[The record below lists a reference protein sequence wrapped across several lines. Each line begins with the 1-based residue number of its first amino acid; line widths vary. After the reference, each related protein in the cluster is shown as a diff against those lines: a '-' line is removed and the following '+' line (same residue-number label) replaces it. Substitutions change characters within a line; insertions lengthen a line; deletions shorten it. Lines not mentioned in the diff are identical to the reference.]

1 MLVGSVN
8 AGVSRA
14 TERRTENEQA
24 EVRLFDGDNERL
36 SFLCKK
42 YLHKETEK
50 KEMKKTNKALLCL
63 LTLSL
68 LAVVLVSC
76 GGGVPKEGLWENA
89 TYTTDKEF
97 GNGAKTVQ
105 VEVKAGEQSITFTI
119 KTDKE
124 NLCDA
129 LLEHSLVS
137 GDESEFGLYIKY
149 VNGIQADY
157 DVDQSYWGLTKNGE
171 MLNTGA
177 SSTIITD
184 GEHYEFTYT
193 K

>member
-1 MLVGSVN
+1 MLVGRVN
-8 AGVSRA
+8 ARVFRANGKNAEKSR
-14 TERRTENEQA
+14 TSVPFYMENTNA
-24 EVRLFDGDNERL
+24 YPFCAKNILHNEM
-36 SFLCKK
+36 
-42 YLHKETEK
+42 EK
-50 KEMKKTNKALLCL
+50 KEMTKTKKLLICL
-63 LTLSL
+63 LALSL
-68 LAVVLVSC
+68 VAVVLVSC
-76 GGGVPKEGLWENA
+76 NNGVPKEGLWENA

-105 VEVKAGEQSITFTI
+105 VEVKAGEQSITFTV

-124 NLCDA
+124 NLADA

-137 GDESEFGLYIKY
+137 GDDSEFGLYVKY

-177 SSTIITD
+177 SSTIIAD

>member
-1 MLVGSVN
+1 M
-8 AGVSRA
+8 
-14 TERRTENEQA
+14 
-24 EVRLFDGDNERL
+24 RLFDGDNERL
-36 SFLCKK
+36 SFLCKNI
-42 YLHKETEK
+42 LHKEMEK

-105 VEVKAGEQSITFTI
+105 VEVKAGEQSITFTV

-124 NLCDA
+124 NLADA
-129 LLEHSLVS
+129 LLEHGLVS
-137 GDESEFGLYIKY
+137 GDESAYGLYIKY
-149 VNGIQADY
+149 VNGMRADY
-157 DVDQSYWGLTKNGE
+157 DKDQAYWGLTKNGE
-171 MLNTGA
+171 TMLDGA
-177 SSTIITD
+177 SSITELD
-184 GEHYEFTYT
+184 GAHYEFTYT